1 MKNEITLEENVKA
14 CPRCGSTR
22 YIIKSH
28 YDVYIE
34 CKDCNHK
41 GPGAEKL
48 HLAIKYWNRQ
58 DGTPS

>member
-1 MKNEITLEENVKA
+1 MKKEITLEDNVKP

-22 YIIKSH
+22 YIVKSH
-28 YDVYIE
+28 YDIYVE

-48 HLAIKYWNRQ
+48 YDAIRLWNR
-58 DGTPS
+58 